1 MGGGPDSKKKTKELN
16 QEKKE
21 TKEKGKGGKKKSLD
35 VRRKEVDTSK
45 YDTEKV
51 KAKKKKRKRKTSKSN
66 SGKSKGTKKNTKTTR
81 REAMAS
87 SNKNKAK
94 KVTQRITVKLN
105 EVTEAV
111 KREKLNESSRKLK
124 TEKVEKEGKKAKRAK
139 KDDSQEKDSKLKRR
153 KSFES
158 KDTVDKPDAKEDK
171 AKRYKNKKGPSLF
184 RTGKITKSLKEAK
197 NKKIDLKRKQTQGSD
212 RKNNSLEED
221 FLPYLVPRGPKRRD
235 ISEKEPILAGPHEN
249 PSDSDEVRKLEEILS
264 EKYENQTEKVHWEIH
279 DDWSNDT
286 KLQNLSEPDKPSH
299 HRENEELLQ
308 HATGEN
314 PPTIDDP
321 SKLTKEDEPN
331 VDASPTELK
340 SPQNRTMRHK
350 SLAETYMPLN
360 KLGHEITNYEAM
372 IRQTKIESS
381 IDASTT
387 TSTYP
392 ERDQSE
398 TAASENWADVHA
410 TTASNNQPIK
420 YDEKEPLQR
429 HAANNGADIGGVE
442 KEAPQEIPE
451 IPIISI
457 DSLRPRN
464 DPMWETG
471 G

>member
-1 MGGGPDSKKKTKELN
+1 M
-16 QEKKE
+16 
-21 TKEKGKGGKKKSLD
+21 
-35 VRRKEVDTSK
+35 
-45 YDTEKV
+45 
-51 KAKKKKRKRKTSKSN
+51 
-66 SGKSKGTKKNTKTTR
+66 
-81 REAMAS
+81 
-87 SNKNKAK
+87 
-94 KVTQRITVKLN
+94 
-105 EVTEAV
+105 
-111 KREKLNESSRKLK
+111 
-124 TEKVEKEGKKAKRAK
+124 
-139 KDDSQEKDSKLKRR
+139 
-153 KSFES
+153 
-158 KDTVDKPDAKEDK
+158 
-171 AKRYKNKKGPSLF
+171 
-184 RTGKITKSLKEAK
+184 
-197 NKKIDLKRKQTQGSD
+197 
-212 RKNNSLEED
+212 
-221 FLPYLVPRGPKRRD
+221 PYLVPRGPKRRD

-249 PSDSDEVRKLEEILS
+249 PSESDEVRELEEILS
-264 EKYENQTEKVHWEIH
+264 EKYKNHTEKVHWEIH

-299 HRENEELLQ
+299 HRENEELSQ

-321 SKLTKEDEPN
+321 SNFTNEDEHN

-360 KLGHEITNYEAM
+360 KLGHEITNYESM

-420 YDEKEPLQR
+420 YDEKGPLQR
-429 HAANNGADIGGVE
+429 HAANNGTDIGGVE